1 MDEGLLSLRWNDH
14 GLSIFN
20 MLSNIRKN
28 ESFCDVTLTCDGFF
42 YPVHKFVLSTCS
54 DFFYQIFEKTP
65 CKHPVIIIANVN
77 RKDLE
82 ALLNYMYLGEVSVFR
97 TELKSLVKAA
107 EILKI
112 KGLAEQTENSP
123 VKEKR
128 SSSSETDQPESKR
141 TKSEDYFSVYIK
153 QKESERSHV
162 KNSNSKSKILD
173 SNALNDQDRK
183 DSEVTIDDSL
193 DSVGEFVSAEVSES
207 RRTES
212 SSESNQD
219 PPEVKVEDIFV
230 KEELSDSWYEDAEA
244 GMEDYQY
251 GNPETGLS
259 YDTPQTTF
267 HDNGASW
274 ELATAQAQATEGGL
288 PSRVPGPSRLQG
300 MASRDCKYPA
310 DAFCYV
316 CGEFIKAGASKYS
329 VGTSARMC
337 EAYNAY
343 FGIPVGNQDKVWVPH
358 FTCELCKITLE
369 GWYRGE
375 NISMKFA
382 VPRIWREPTDHSSN
396 CFFCMVKP
404 SKPRGGKNAPA
415 IIYPDLLSAI
425 APVPHCLELPV
436 PIPLKREEWI

>member
-300 MASRDCKYPA
+300 VMWKEKLTIGINQQVEEEINSPFKIR
-310 DAFCYV
+310 
-316 CGEFIKAGASKYS
+316 G
-329 VGTSARMC
+329 M
-337 EAYNAY
+337 YNR
-343 FGIPVGNQDKVWVPH
+343 W
-358 FTCELCKITLE
+358 T
-369 GWYRGE
+369 
-375 NISMKFA
+375 
-382 VPRIWREPTDHSSN
+382 
-396 CFFCMVKP
+396 
-404 SKPRGGKNAPA
+404 
-415 IIYPDLLSAI
+415 
-425 APVPHCLELPV
+425 
-436 PIPLKREEWI
+436 REERLQIHEACTRMGPAKAARELSQQLGKKLSVSTVRSIHKSYS

>member
-300 MASRDCKYPA
+300 VPDRRTENNIEDQRERYRNYDAKRRSRNFVEHWRSEFGWVYYDTNMRVMTCTTCLKY
-310 DAFCYV
+310 
-316 CGEFIKAGASKYS
+316 GTKYDKKTRFVS
-329 VGTSARMC
+329 GNSNFKRLALVRHEMSQTHRRC
-337 EAYNAY
+337 EARRKA
-343 FGIPVGNQDKVWVPH
+343 D
-358 FTCELCKITLE
+358 LAL
-369 GWYRGE
+369 
-375 NISMKFA
+375 
-382 VPRIWREPTDHSSN
+382 SN
-396 CFFCMVKP
+396 
-404 SKPRGGKNAPA
+404 SATPA
-415 IIYPDLLSAI
+415 QS
-425 APVPHCLELPV
+425 
-436 PIPLKREEWI
+436 R

>member
-300 MASRDCKYPA
+300 MTAGKGKEPRAAAHTANLTARERAVQYPLQCYE
-310 DAFCYV
+310 DNGKLFCSACEKV
-316 CGEFIKAGASKYS
+316 LDHTRKSTIESHFRSMRHQNASK
-329 VGTSARMC
+329 RRK
-337 EAYNAY
+337 
-343 FGIPVGNQDKVWVPH
+343 Q
-358 FTCELCKITLE
+358 LE
-369 GWYRGE
+369 STQR
-375 NISMKFA
+375 
-382 VPRIWREPTDHSSN
+382 
-396 CFFCMVKP
+396 
-404 SKPRGGKNAPA
+404 
-415 IIYPDLLSAI
+415 YPI
-425 APVPHCLELPV
+425 
-436 PIPLKREEWI
+436 